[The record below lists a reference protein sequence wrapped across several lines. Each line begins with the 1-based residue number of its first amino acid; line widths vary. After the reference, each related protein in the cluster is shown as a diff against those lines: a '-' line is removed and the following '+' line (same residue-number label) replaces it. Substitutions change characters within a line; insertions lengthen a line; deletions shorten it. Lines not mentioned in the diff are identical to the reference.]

1 MAVGS
6 LSALGLGSGLEL
18 QKIIDD
24 LRAADEQQR
33 IRPIKNNITKLEN
46 RLEAFNGVQNKLL
59 DIRGYAR
66 DLNME
71 STYLKRDV
79 SSSDE
84 SVFTATVSDGAEVG
98 QTTVEVDQMASK
110 SSWLSSGLA
119 DKSSIVYVPT
129 SQESTSGVA
138 DPDASVVLA
147 AGDSLTIEYGETD
160 SFTVTAGA
168 DLTLNQL
175 VTEINE
181 HADNVGGGANGRM
194 VTAETYTVGSDTHL
208 RIKTDTTGGTGE
220 SHRVE
225 VSDNAS
231 TLAFSPPDEV
241 FQYEFGPADNTTAV
255 SLAVAADTTLSGLV
269 DKINSDTDN
278 PGVTASIIDT
288 GDSSNPYKLLL
299 QADDTGEDNRLTITS
314 EPPDIAFTE
323 QEGAAGESLNAK
335 LLIDG
340 ITYQRQD
347 NTITDIF
354 TGVTLNLQGAGT
366 STLDVSGRTE
376 DVRDTVVQLVEDY
389 NELVQEVAAQTSY
402 DEESG
407 QPGALART
415 SVQGLRHELEGV
427 MTAMF
432 EGDESGQVQ
441 SLFDLGM
448 EFQRDGSI
456 TLDTTILDQRLA
468 EDSEA
473 VYAFL
478 LGDEDRE
485 QQGFAENL
493 HERLGSI
500 ASMGGLLESE
510 KDSAESR
517 IKDLEGRIESE
528 TMRLDRRY
536 EAMTREFVELDS
548 YMQKMQSM
556 GDYLKGQFESLKG
569 VTSE

>member
-119 DKSSIVYVPT
+119 EKSSIVYVPT

-569 VTSE
+569 LTSE